1 MSDSISRRE
10 AINALWVLRGH
21 LQMMDNSQGADLIMH
36 GVFLAE
42 EKIEALP
49 STNAPSDIV
58 HCKECKNSHMTYGG
72 LCKYC
77 DMWDGD
83 ALYLEGDFY
92 CGFGERR
99 EDESTL

>member
-1 MSDSISRRE
+1 MTREEAKSFWLIRYENAKDFSDPNWEAQERRE
-10 AINALWVLRGH
+10 HREYV
-21 LQMMDNSQGADLIMH
+21 
-36 GVFLAE
+36 
-42 EKIEALP
+42 EALRMAVEELN
-49 STNAPSDIV
+49 TPSDIV

-77 DMWDGD
+77 DMWEEDGD

-99 EDESTL
+99 EDG